1 MSVVSM
7 LKSRD
12 LYEFIQGKYPQD
24 EFTRFSDGTYRS
36 SCPIHGGTNESSF
49 AVFPDN
55 SWYCFSCNAGGNI
68 IDYLMEREGLTYSAA
83 VHELCQEYSIDLSQ
97 DKAFEEQQSI
107 AQKYESWCK
116 TYEKDVG
123 KCVEYLKQK
132 RGLTDETIKRFR
144 LGWSDRS
151 HAITIPMFDANSRE
165 ICAYGY
171 RFFEG
176 KAKYKNT
183 KNIPGVFTKGE
194 YLYNLDK
201 CLGLMRKQKR
211 LFVCEGHFDSIAG
224 IQMGYPTV
232 AYCGI
237 SLSKNHV
244 ELIRQYSSKLDG
256 FQVVIIPDNDGKA
269 SKFVTR
275 ARELFQKHYP
285 QASVKVLEIT
295 GELKDTNDI
304 LLAGKDFKDFPLH
317 DIDIYC
323 AREIIKEHPDDIQ
336 AQQKKIEGYAKSIT
350 NPLTKADLAEYLS
363 ETWGKSLDVVKE
375 FLRVS
380 DVNTEDELMNDLSDI
395 EGCFRAFDESLDEE
409 EITFG
414 YPTLDAN
421 VAMRRSWVTIVG
433 GYSFSGKCVDEDS
446 LVKTEVGYKKIK
458 DIEKGDRVVT
468 FSETRNVLE
477 FGTVMQKLDTGIKRG
492 YKVKTRKGREVV
504 VSEDHPFLTHSGWKK
519 VKEGLSIGEQI
530 ATPNKLMN
538 NGNLV
543 LPVEEVEF
551 LALMIADGYCGKGP
565 SYTKEDNEMVEIMR
579 NSCKFYG
586 TDIRKGTGYTWGIIK
601 PSTYGIN
608 DIAILSKNHDG
619 LDKVQY
625 ELERLGVRVNRPSKR
640 SVFDSPIAQ
649 DVAAI
654 LTAIMHPFDEAKV
667 KRALLTRLLNFQL
680 SQLMALEQRPEGL
693 SQFIE
698 DFDYIREMWFNTG
711 FLSAWQYALNLF
723 KAWSNLVA
731 SQSRDNERSVVN
743 LRHLTE
749 LLSQHSEHFQGPQAL
764 YHWYLRQIQAPSE
777 REWELERKLSN
788 EAGVQLMTIHQS
800 KGLEFKIV
808 FLLGA
813 DKDFREMNK
822 TLNFSTQ
829 QLPDPVTGQPEM
841 QRVIAVND
849 KHLLDDVAI
858 QQHNARAEAEQHRLW
873 YVALTR
879 ASHRVYAMLQDQAG
893 KSTTGLAFWRGHA
906 DQVFQHPHSADEAV
920 LSECPIALKR
930 TQDQQLPGIMPCI
943 APDACQHIVLILI
956 GVLKFIHQN

>member
-68 IDYLMEREGLTYSAA
+68 IDYLMERENLSYSAA

-97 DKAFEEQQSI
+97 DKAFAEQQSI

-304 LLAGKDFKDFPLH
+304 LLDGKDFKDFPLY

-421 VAMRRSWVTIVG
+421 VAMRRSWVTVLG
-433 GYSFSGKCVDEDS
+433 AYSFSGKSSMLIDWCLHWTIRLHKRVLLFSLEMTKADILEVIIAKVMGIPQYSVKKFCKSPEGTKIFHEVTEKIGKYLYVVD
-446 LVKTEVGYKKIK
+446 K
-458 DIEKGDRVVT
+458 
-468 FSETRNVLE
+468 N
-477 FGTVMQKLDTGIKRG
+477 
-492 YKVKTRKGREVV
+492 
-504 VSEDHPFLTHSGWKK
+504 
-519 VKEGLSIGEQI
+519 SI
-530 ATPNKLMN
+530 
-538 NGNLV
+538 
-543 LPVEEVEF
+543 
-551 LALMIADGYCGKGP
+551 
-565 SYTKEDNEMVEIMR
+565 
-579 NSCKFYG
+579 
-586 TDIRKGTGYTWGIIK
+586 
-601 PSTYGIN
+601 GIN
-608 DIAILSKNHDG
+608 DIDKYIQIFNMRNPDEPLDIVAVDYFGYLAHCDTFEEQSSSARKMKEIAKKN
-619 LDKVQY
+619 
-625 ELERLGVRVNRPSKR
+625 N
-640 SVFDSPIAQ
+640 
-649 DVAAI
+649 VAFV
-654 LTAIMHPFDEAKV
+654 M
-667 KRALLTRLLNFQL
+667 
-680 SQLMALEQRPEGL
+680 L
-693 SQFIE
+693 SQFNKE
-698 DFDYIREMWFNTG
+698 SQKGAMEPTQN
-711 FLSAWQYALNLF
+711 AL
-723 KAWSNLVA
+723 K
-731 SQSRDNERSVVN
+731 
-743 LRHLTE
+743 
-749 LLSQHSEHFQGPQAL
+749 G
-764 YHWYLRQIQAPSE
+764 
-777 REWELERKLSN
+777 
-788 EAGVQLMTIHQS
+788 AGDI
-800 KGLEFKIV
+800 
-808 FLLGA
+808 GA
-813 DKDFREMNK
+813 
-822 TLNFSTQ
+822 
-829 QLPDPVTGQPEM
+829 
-841 QRVIAVND
+841 
-849 KHLLDDVAI
+849 
-858 QQHNARAEAEQHRLW
+858 
-873 YVALTR
+873 
-879 ASHRVYAMLQDQAG
+879 
-893 KSTTGLAFWRGHA
+893 
-906 DQVFQHPHSADEAV
+906 SAD
-920 LSECPIALKR
+920 I
-930 TQDQQLPGIMPCI
+930 
-943 APDACQHIVLILI
+943 IVLIWRPVISNPPESEIDREAMKYLTKMKVVKARK
-956 GVLKFIHQN
+956 GLKNNQDRFELTYDPNTSRLEEKQ

>member
-83 VHELCQEYSIDLSQ
+83 VYELCQEYSIDLSQ

-151 HAITIPMFDANSRE
+151 HAITIPMFDVNSRE

-304 LLAGKDFKDFPLH
+304 LLDGKDFKDFPLH

-336 AQQKKIEGYAKSIT
+336 AQQKKIEGYAKGIT

-421 VAMRRSWVTIVG
+421 VAMRRSWVTVLG
-433 GYSFSGKCVDEDS
+433 AYSFSGKTHMLVDWCLHWTIRLHKRVLLFS
-446 LVKTEVGYKKIK
+446 LEMTKSDILEVI
-458 DIEKGDRVVT
+458 V
-468 FSETRNVLE
+468 
-477 FGTVMQKLDTGIKRG
+477 
-492 YKVKTRKGREVV
+492 
-504 VSEDHPFLTHSGWKK
+504 
-519 VKEGLSIGEQI
+519 
-530 ATPNKLMN
+530 
-538 NGNLV
+538 
-543 LPVEEVEF
+543 
-551 LALMIADGYCGKGP
+551 
-565 SYTKEDNEMVEIMR
+565 
-579 NSCKFYG
+579 
-586 TDIRKGTGYTWGIIK
+586 
-601 PSTYGIN
+601 
-608 DIAILSKNHDG
+608 
-619 LDKVQY
+619 
-625 ELERLGVRVNRPSKR
+625 
-640 SVFDSPIAQ
+640 
-649 DVAAI
+649 
-654 LTAIMHPFDEAKV
+654 AKV
-667 KRALLTRLLNFQL
+667 MGIPL
-680 SQLMALEQRPEGL
+680 
-693 SQFIE
+693 
-698 DFDYIREMWFNTG
+698 Y
-711 FLSAWQYALNLF
+711 
-723 KAWSNLVA
+723 
-731 SQSRDNERSVVN
+731 SV
-743 LRHLTE
+743 
-749 LLSQHSEHFQGPQAL
+749 
-764 YHWYLRQIQAPSE
+764 
-777 REWELERKLSN
+777 
-788 EAGVQLMTIHQS
+788 
-800 KGLEFKIV
+800 
-808 FLLGA
+808 
-813 DKDFREMNK
+813 KDFCK
-822 TLNFSTQ
+822 S
-829 QLPDPVTGQPEM
+829 PE
-841 QRVIAVND
+841 
-849 KHLLDDVAI
+849 
-858 QQHNARAEAEQHRLW
+858 
-873 YVALTR
+873 
-879 ASHRVYAMLQDQAG
+879 
-893 KSTTGLAFWRGHA
+893 
-906 DQVFQHPHSADEAV
+906 
-920 LSECPIALKR
+920 
-930 TQDQQLPGIMPCI
+930 
-943 APDACQHIVLILI
+943 
-956 GVLKFIHQN
+956 